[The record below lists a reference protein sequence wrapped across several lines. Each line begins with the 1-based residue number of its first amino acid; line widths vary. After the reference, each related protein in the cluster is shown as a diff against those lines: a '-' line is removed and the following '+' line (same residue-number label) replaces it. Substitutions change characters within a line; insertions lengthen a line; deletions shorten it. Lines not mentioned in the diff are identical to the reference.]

1 MTSAFESRVI
11 VLAPF
16 GRDAQVIAEV
26 VTGLAPAHPVHT
38 PEQLLAALNEGA
50 AAAVVTEEALSI
62 AAGSPVHL
70 WLSRQPAWSD
80 FPFVVLTSKRTGR
93 RAPNAAASLHL
104 MGNVILLERPLSPD
118 TLHTA
123 VEAAVRARARQYANR
138 AMLAELAVAHDA
150 VERLNRE
157 LEDRIESRTRELSMA
172 NNRLMNEIAER
183 ERAQA
188 ALLQVQKM
196 EAMGHLTGGIAH
208 DFNNLL
214 HVIGTNLDLLARLDC
229 PPPAGRIVEGARR
242 TVKRGARLT
251 EQLLSFAR
259 NQSLVP
265 QATDIHASINDM
277 QELLLTSVGSR
288 VRIDLALAHPWPVVL
303 LDPNQLEMAVLN
315 LALNARDA
323 MKEGGTIVISTQE
336 ADCEREGQVVPGVR
350 VTVADSGAGIPPSI
364 IERVFEPFFTT
375 KAMGSG
381 TGLGLAQ
388 VYGLVKQSGG
398 QVGIESAPGQGT
410 QVHLTFPL
418 AAETLAEEDEV
429 DRSSQ
434 VTPSQD
440 ILVVEDDDEVRQSIV
455 QSLELLGHRVTA
467 VSNGAEALVTL
478 DQRQPSLL
486 IVDYV
491 MPGMN
496 GGELIRRVQD
506 AWPTIPIILA
516 TGYADMDKV
525 GQVLGARSILK
536 KPFRVDALAE
546 AVHLAVA

>member
-1 MTSAFESRVI
+1 MI
-11 VLAPF
+11 ILAPF

-26 VTGLAPAHPVHT
+26 VTGMAPAQPVQV

-62 AAGSPVHL
+62 APGSPVHL
-70 WLSRQPAWSD
+70 WLSRQPSWSD
-80 FPFVVLTSKRTGR
+80 FPFVVLTSRRTGR
-93 RAPNAAASLHL
+93 RPPNAATSLHL

-123 VEAAVRARARQYANR
+123 VEGGRARRARQMR
-138 AMLAELAVAHDA
+138 TG
-150 VERLNRE
+150 RCWRSW
-157 LEDRIESRTRELSMA
+157 RSRTMRWSGSIASLRTASRVA
-172 NNRLMNEIAER
+172 RASSRWPTTGSLNEIAER

-265 QATDIHASINDM
+265 QATDIHASINGM

-288 VRIDLALAHPWPVVL
+288 VRIALELAHPKPIVL

-323 MKEGGTIVISTQE
+323 MKEGGTIAITTQE
-336 ADCEREGQVVPGVR
+336 AECEREGPGRALRAGDGGRQRRRHSAVDHRARVRALLHHEGDGQRHRPGPGAGVR
-350 VTVADSGAGIPPSI
+350 LREAVRRAG
-364 IERVFEPFFTT
+364 EHR
-375 KAMGSG
+375 G
-381 TGLGLAQ
+381 
-388 VYGLVKQSGG
+388 
-398 QVGIESAPGQGT
+398 APGQGT
-410 QVHLTFPL
+410 QVHLLFPL
-418 AAETLAEEDEV
+418 ATESLAEESEA
-429 DRSSQ
+429 DRSSL
-434 VTPSQD
+434 VTPRQD
-440 ILVVEDDDEVRQSIV
+440 ILVVEDDDEVRHSIV
-455 QSLELLGHRVTA
+455 QSLELLGHQVSA
-467 VSNGAEALVTL
+467 VSNGADALRTL
-478 DQRQPSLL
+478 GERRPSLL

-516 TGYADMDKV
+516 TGYADMEKV